1 MENIFIKETDTTPE
15 ISFNYQMGLLEI
27 KGVSIPEDTE
37 EFYKVLL
44 DYIEEYLENPENE
57 QTTILLKLIYV
68 NTSTSAILARIIKFM
83 ERLHLQNGH
92 QVTTKWFYEEGDE
105 DMREMGN
112 DFKAFSNIPF
122 NLVSTDEI
130 L

>member
-37 EFYKVLL
+37 EFYKILL
-44 DYIEEYLENPENE
+44 DYIEEYLDNPENE

-83 ERLHLQNGH
+83 EKLHLQNGH
-92 QVTTKWFYEEGDE
+92 EVIAKWYYEEGDE